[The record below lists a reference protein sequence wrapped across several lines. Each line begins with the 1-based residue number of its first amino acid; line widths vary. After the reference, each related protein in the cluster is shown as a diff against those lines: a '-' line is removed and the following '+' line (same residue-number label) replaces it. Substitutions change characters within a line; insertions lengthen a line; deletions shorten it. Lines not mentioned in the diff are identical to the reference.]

1 MKDLITAILVKQ
13 PKLTAREIA
22 KIIGIEKKEVNA
34 FLYQN
39 KDIFSQ
45 DEAFCW
51 SLAIIPSVKNLERPM
66 MNSELELNDIVKN
79 KLIQLLDYVSHQA
92 EDTQK
97 IQYEMSGNRFYSH
110 DLEKLRGLKILNDDD
125 WWFQIE
131 RLQLQSVPKPS
142 QILSSYIHVDAE
154 KEPTVNFSSLNKI
167 VSFKK
172 VHQFRLPYSSV
183 ACDLITKIDI
193 LQKLF
198 KEFESYQNIW
208 EDWKQNNDE
217 IKKSIVVY
225 DKLFSW
231 NTAINLGGTGDGEEI
246 VAGFGLVDWVLPTTQ
261 KSYSYPLMTIPLE
274 MEIEKNGLIRV
285 GAKDTRANIE
295 MDAIL
300 LEDDLPTSGQVKLAL
315 KENLNNGRSLQLFE
329 GETYSDLVE
338 AFVANIFSRGVIIEA
353 ENRAIPSKNLAVTLT
368 SVLFSRPKRNS
379 ILSDDIELL
388 KTKLNDPSVAIPEQP
403 LSLVTELKSDINQKE
418 TYSFRG
424 RSGTEGFGSK
434 VEELYFPLPYNK
446 EQITIVQNLLTSSGV
461 VVQGPPGTGKTH
473 SIANIIC
480 HYLANGK
487 KVLVTAQQSHVL
499 KTVHEKIPDE
509 LKPLVVSRIGSSKE
523 SKNQLES
530 SIDLIVQKITQMNVA
545 EVRKTIE
552 VLKQQIDHNHHEM
565 ALIDREIYNFA
576 EKHYQ
581 NIEVDGNKKLPMDI
595 VKTVLESRASYE
607 WFNDQLTLENKDQFP
622 FSQIELIQL
631 RDSRKKIGIDLPFI
645 NYGPLPVPE
654 RLLDST
660 SLKKL
665 SEFLKEKDE
674 IEEFLKK
681 NDQHIFK
688 EITSEVEINELR
700 DWLKI
705 YLEDLNLVLDHS
717 EPWLLS
723 YFKKINSED
732 KGMELDIYTNLIQ
745 EVQSL
750 LEYRKSLL
758 TDPIELNFE
767 IHPNSKEYQAV
778 QRAVDTGKPFN
789 WYHFGTAE
797 LQELFKSIKVS
808 GKYPDTAD
816 EWKRVKEY

>member
-22 KIIGIEKKEVNA
+22 KTLGIEKKEVNA

-39 KDIFSQ
+39 QDIFSQ

-131 RLQLQSVPKPS
+131 RLQLQSMPKPS
-142 QILSSYIHVDAE
+142 EILSSYIHFDAE

-167 VSFKK
+167 VFFKEAQ
-172 VHQFRLPYSSV
+172 QFRLPYSSV
-183 ACDLITKIDI
+183 ACDFITKIDI
-193 LQKLF
+193 LQKIF

-208 EDWKQNNDE
+208 KDWKQNNDE

-246 VAGFGLVDWVLPTTQ
+246 VAGFGLVDWVLLTTQ
-261 KSYSYPLMTIPLE
+261 KSYSYPLITIPLE

-300 LEDDLPTSGQVKLAL
+300 LEDDLPTSGQVKVTL
-315 KENLNNGRSLQLFE
+315 KENLNNGRSLRLFE
-329 GETYSDLVE
+329 GETYSDLVN
-338 AFVANIFSRGVIIEA
+338 AFVANIFSKGAIVEA

-552 VLKQQIDHNHHEM
+552 VLKHQIDHNHHEM

-607 WFNDQLTLENKDQFP
+607 WFTDQLTLEEKDQFP
-622 FSQIELIQL
+622 FSQIELI
-631 RDSRKKIGIDLPFI
+631 
-645 NYGPLPVPE
+645 
-654 RLLDST
+654 
-660 SLKKL
+660 
-665 SEFLKEKDE
+665 
-674 IEEFLKK
+674 
-681 NDQHIFK
+681 
-688 EITSEVEINELR
+688 
-700 DWLKI
+700 
-705 YLEDLNLVLDHS
+705 
-717 EPWLLS
+717 
-723 YFKKINSED
+723 
-732 KGMELDIYTNLIQ
+732 
-745 EVQSL
+745 
-750 LEYRKSLL
+750 
-758 TDPIELNFE
+758 
-767 IHPNSKEYQAV
+767 
-778 QRAVDTGKPFN
+778 
-789 WYHFGTAE
+789 
-797 LQELFKSIKVS
+797 
-808 GKYPDTAD
+808 
-816 EWKRVKEY
+816 

>member
-13 PKLTAREIA
+13 SKLTAREIA
-22 KIIGIEKKEVNA
+22 KTLGIEKKEVNA

-39 KDIFSQ
+39 QDIFSQ

-51 SLAIIPSVKNLERPM
+51 SLAINPSVKKLERPM

-131 RLQLQSVPKPS
+131 RLQLQSMPKPS
-142 QILSSYIHVDAE
+142 EILSSYIHFDAE

-167 VSFKK
+167 VFFKK
-172 VHQFRLPYSSV
+172 AHQFRLPYSSV
-183 ACDLITKIDI
+183 ACDLIPKIDI

-198 KEFESYQNIW
+198 NEFESYQNIW

-261 KSYSYPLMTIPLE
+261 KSYSYPLITIPLE

-329 GETYSDLVE
+329 GETYSDLVD
-338 AFVANIFSRGVIIEA
+338 AFVANIFSRGVIVQA

-552 VLKQQIDHNHHEM
+552 VLKHQIDHNHHEM

-595 VKTVLESRASYE
+595 VNTTALIQIFNLTCITNGHYKNLKT
-607 WFNDQLTLENKDQFP
+607 FP
-622 FSQIELIQL
+622 F
-631 RDSRKKIGIDLPFI
+631 P
-645 NYGPLPVPE
+645 
-654 RLLDST
+654 
-660 SLKKL
+660 SL
-665 SEFLKEKDE
+665 
-674 IEEFLKK
+674 
-681 NDQHIFK
+681 
-688 EITSEVEINELR
+688 
-700 DWLKI
+700 
-705 YLEDLNLVLDHS
+705 
-717 EPWLLS
+717 
-723 YFKKINSED
+723 
-732 KGMELDIYTNLIQ
+732 
-745 EVQSL
+745 
-750 LEYRKSLL
+750 
-758 TDPIELNFE
+758 
-767 IHPNSKEYQAV
+767 
-778 QRAVDTGKPFN
+778 
-789 WYHFGTAE
+789 
-797 LQELFKSIKVS
+797 
-808 GKYPDTAD
+808 
-816 EWKRVKEY
+816 